1 MDTPGS
7 AASVFEDEATS
18 PSKRPIGNKRAKE
31 ARAKSSSTTGGSSAM
46 ESFGGILETRESKRQ
61 ERFELMMAMD
71 KKREEERLVEERN
84 KLAVKEKKVALEE
97 EKIQIMRMA
106 EERLTAA
113 EESKIMS
120 MDISGMGEEEQE
132 FYKLRKSQIIKRH
145 RNLS

>member
-1 MDTPGS
+1 
-7 AASVFEDEATS
+7 
-18 PSKRPIGNKRAKE
+18 
-31 ARAKSSSTTGGSSAM
+31 M

-132 FYKLRKSQIIKRH
+132 FYKLRKSQIIKHH